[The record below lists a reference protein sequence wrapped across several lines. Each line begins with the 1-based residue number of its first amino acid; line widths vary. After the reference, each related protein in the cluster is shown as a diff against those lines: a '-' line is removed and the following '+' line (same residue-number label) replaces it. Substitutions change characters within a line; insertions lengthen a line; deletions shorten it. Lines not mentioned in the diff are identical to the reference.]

1 MNFIIVAAI
10 FQNANFEQESA
21 VSLLTLMIT
30 EDYCLEWWFY
40 ICILYYVYL
49 LRNYWLGANWILP

>member
-10 FQNANFEQESA
+10 FQNANFEQEAA

-30 EDYCLEWWFY
+30 EDYCLE
-40 ICILYYVYL
+40 
-49 LRNYWLGANWILP
+49 